1 MDQVIAM
8 DTKILAVAVVAII
21 AVAAVGTYV
30 VISDNDKTIDMNII
44 GRVNTDGSGII
55 INATDSVDNYITIDK
70 STEVPKEPH
79 LGVAE
84 NWIILH
90 KDGWDG
96 KVFTDPGPA
105 TIQHVQ
111 LSTIAA
117 TLGLEFVQYAKDVP
131 TQKGNL
137 YYVPSVPTYDK
148 YVSELNN
155 NDKIAGG
162 IFWEPQSSIATISGK
177 CTLMTVTNDLFPGHT
192 CCTIAGQ
199 SSYMKN
205 HEDETVRFLAA
216 YIKAVDQMKKAI
228 ESGSGDAYNEV
239 IQLATEKVAMAG
251 FTDEQKKEAVA
262 AAFEYVVYTY
272 ADPGYTDDPLAD
284 LKKDV
289 ANMAGEFK
297 DGNLVRNGYSDL
309 GFESNQELANK
320 FVDSSYMK
328 KALSYEKADNYDG
341 KVAKIKVSVIGG
353 DIHQLAIHYAME
365 KGIFAEYGLDIT
377 LSAQSNGPGVYTSLK
392 NNDSQLGFI
401 GAPPMVINS
410 MNDKSI
416 VA

>member
-1 MDQVIAM
+1 M
-8 DTKILAVAVVAII
+8 DTKILAVAVVAIV
-21 AVAAVGTYV
+21 AVAAVGAYV
-30 VISDNDKTIDMNII
+30 VLSDNDKAVPMNII

-55 INATDSVDNYITIDK
+55 VNSGDTSEYVKIDT
-70 STEVPKEPH
+70 SEDEPSEPH
-79 LGVAE
+79 LGVAGK
-84 NWIILH
+84 WIILN
-90 KDGWDG
+90 KDAWAG
-96 KVFTDPGPA
+96 KIFTDPGAA

-111 LSTIAA
+111 LSTIAK
-117 TLGLEFVQYAKDVP
+117 TMGLKFVQYTKD
-131 TQKGNL
+131 TSISGDTL
-137 YYVPSVPTYDK
+137 YYLPGVPSYDK
-148 YVSELNN
+148 YNSELANN
-155 NDKIAGG
+155 SKIAGG

-216 YIKAVDQMKKAI
+216 YIKAVNQMKEAI
-228 ESGSGDAYNEV
+228 NAGSGEAYDEV
-239 IQLATEKVAMAG
+239 IELAIKKVTMPQD
-251 FTDEQKKEAVA
+251 FTKEQKKEAVI

-272 ADPGYTDDPLAD
+272 ADSEYTDDPLAD

-297 DGNLVRNGYSDL
+297 EGGLVRNGYSDL
-309 GFESNQELANK
+309 GFKSNQELADK
-320 FVDSSYMK
+320 FVDSSYMI
-328 KALSYEKADNYDG
+328 KALHYEKAEKYD
-341 KVAKIKVSVIGG
+341 KTSKIKVSVIGG
-353 DIHQLAIHYAME
+353 DIHQLAIHYAMD
-365 KGIFAEYGLDIT
+365 KGIFAEYGLEIT
-377 LSAQSNGPGVYTSLK
+377 LSSQSNGPGVYTTLK

-416 VA
+416 TA